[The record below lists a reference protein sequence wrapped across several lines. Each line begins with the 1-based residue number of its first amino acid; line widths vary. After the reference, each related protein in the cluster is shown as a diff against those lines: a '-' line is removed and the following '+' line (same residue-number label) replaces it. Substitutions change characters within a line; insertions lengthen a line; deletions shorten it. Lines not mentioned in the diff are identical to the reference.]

1 MKLNALIIDDEKPSR
16 ETLSVIIQD
25 YFPEINV
32 VGEAESI
39 NEALNL
45 IHKYEP
51 NLLFLDVELG
61 VGTGLDLLNMFDSPS
76 FEVIFITA
84 FNQYAAKAFRTSAVD
99 YLLKPV
105 DLDEMREAVN
115 KVKDKLEYKTLKT
128 TTSNHS
134 INGTTLHNVN
144 NLGFIKVYTEDG
156 SEIIPN
162 NEILFIQSINYYS
175 KIVLINKREIIS
187 TRHLKEFE
195 DQLKVFGFYR
205 IHNSFI
211 INIKYIKGIS
221 HKEGY
226 EVTLLDEIKLKISR
240 RRKEEF
246 IKYLDLSL

>member
-16 ETLSVIIQD
+16 ETLSVIIKD
-25 YFPEINV
+25 YFPEVNV

-39 NEALNL
+39 NEAFEL
-45 IHKYEP
+45 IHQNNP

-105 DLDEMREAVN
+105 DLEEMREALN
-115 KVKDKLEYKTLKT
+115 KVKEKLEYRKLKN
-128 TTSNHS
+128 SPGHS
-134 INGTTLHNVN
+134 SDNGTSHNGSN
-144 NLGFIKVYTEDG
+144 NSGFVKVYTEDG
-156 SEIIPN
+156 SEIISSS
-162 NEILFIQSINYYS
+162 EILFIQSINYYS

-195 DQLKVFGFYR
+195 EQLKIFGFFR

-211 INIKYIKGIS
+211 INIKYIKAIY
-221 HKEGY
+221 HREGY
-226 EVTLLDEIKLKISR
+226 IVTLIDDIKLKISR

-246 IKYLDLSL
+246 LKFLDFPH

>member
-1 MKLNALIIDDEKPSR
+1 MKLKAVIIDDEKPSR
-16 ETLSVIIQD
+16 ENLFAIIKN
-25 YFPEINV
+25 YFDDIDV
-32 VGEAESI
+32 LGQAGSIDEAI
-39 NEALNL
+39 RL
-45 IHKYEP
+45 IRETDP
-51 NLLFLDVELG
+51 DLLFLDVELG

-115 KVKDKLEYKTLKT
+115 KVKDKLEYKSLKT
-128 TTSNHS
+128 STGNHS
-134 INGTTLHNVN
+134 GNGATFHNVN

-211 INIKYIKGIS
+211 INIRYIKGIS

-226 EVTLLDEIKLKISR
+226 EVTLMDEIKLKISR
-240 RRKEEF
+240 RRKDEF
-246 IKYLDLSL
+246 LKYLDLSN